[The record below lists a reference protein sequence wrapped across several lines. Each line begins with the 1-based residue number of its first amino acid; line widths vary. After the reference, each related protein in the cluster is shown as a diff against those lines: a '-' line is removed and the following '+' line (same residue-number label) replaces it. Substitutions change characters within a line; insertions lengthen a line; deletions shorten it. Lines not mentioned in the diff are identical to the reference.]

1 MSKEMNEIE
10 IYELL
15 EQAIKEYLDN
25 HEDELE
31 DEDEDEDEVCH
42 CSYCMKH
49 NEEDSDND
57 LYDDEDEDEDTD
69 LVAEDELEDLPATE
83 QKRLYVIIAHGE
95 VVGFSDEPA
104 RNNHMFT
111 TVPIMA
117 GVGSTL
123 LDEYGA
129 IKGLLMTRP
138 A

>member
-1 MSKEMNEIE
+1 MAKEMND

-15 EQAIKEYLDN
+15 EQAIKEYLDE

-49 NEEDSDND
+49 
-57 LYDDEDEDEDTD
+57 EDEDEDD
-69 LVAEDELEDLPATE
+69 EDEEDELEDLPATE

-104 RNNHMFT
+104 RNDHMFT

-123 LDEYGA
+123 RDEDGA
-129 IKGLLMTRP
+129 IKGLLMTPR

>member
-1 MSKEMNEIE
+1 MAKEMNE

-15 EQAIKEYLDN
+15 EQAIKEYLDE

-31 DEDEDEDEVCH
+31 DDDEDEDEDEVCH
-42 CSYCMKH
+42 CSYCMAH
-49 NEEDSDND
+49 DEDEEDSDN
-57 LYDDEDEDEDTD
+57 EDE
-69 LVAEDELEDLPATE
+69 EDELEDLPTTE

-104 RNNHMFT
+104 HNDHMFT

-123 LDEYGA
+123 RDEDGA
-129 IKGLLMTRP
+129 IKGLLMTPR

>member
-1 MSKEMNEIE
+1 MAKEMND

-15 EQAIKEYLDN
+15 EQAIKEYLN
-25 HEDELE
+25 EHEDELEDE

-42 CSYCMKH
+42 CSY
-49 NEEDSDND
+49 
-57 LYDDEDEDEDTD
+57 YEDEDEDD
-69 LVAEDELEDLPATE
+69 SDNEDELEDLPTTE

-104 RNNHMFT
+104 RNDHMFT

-123 LDEYGA
+123 RDEDGA
-129 IKGLLMTRP
+129 IKGLLMTPR

>member
-1 MSKEMNEIE
+1 MAKEMNE

-15 EQAIKEYLDN
+15 EQAIKEYLDE

-31 DEDEDEDEVCH
+31 DEDEDEDEDEVCH
-42 CSYCMKH
+42 CPYCMEH
-49 NEEDSDND
+49 ED
-57 LYDDEDEDEDTD
+57 EEDEDTD
-69 LVAEDELEDLPATE
+69 TDLEDEEDELEDLPTTE

-104 RNNHMFT
+104 RNDHMFT

-123 LDEYGA
+123 RDENGA
-129 IKGLLMTRP
+129 IKGLLMTPR